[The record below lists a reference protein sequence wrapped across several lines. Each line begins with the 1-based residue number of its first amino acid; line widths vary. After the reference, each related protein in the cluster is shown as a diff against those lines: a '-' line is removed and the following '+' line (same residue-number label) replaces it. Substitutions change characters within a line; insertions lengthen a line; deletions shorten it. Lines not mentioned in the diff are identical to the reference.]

1 MNKEKN
7 NTCVVILTGG
17 KSLRMGGGIK
27 TFEKFNNKIIFDR
40 IFEKI
45 SFQTKNIVINFNKN
59 VNYFDKYNS
68 PIIRD
73 KFKGNLGPLA
83 GIHSA
88 LYWIKHNN
96 PEIKWLVSIPSDTPF
111 FPKNLIDK
119 LFLKTQKNN
128 NKIILAESNNKL
140 HPVIGLWKYD
150 LLDDLDK
157 SLKNGTRK
165 IMHWVERHTY
175 DSQSF
180 DSNFFD
186 PFFNINCKEDLFQA
200 KEIEDKFILHRSYQ

>member
-1 MNKEKN
+1 MK
-7 NTCVVILTGG
+7 VI
-17 KSLRMGGGIK
+17 KKVIK
-27 TFEKFNNKIIFDR
+27 HCNFKGNFEGNLK
-40 IFEKI
+40 
-45 SFQTKNIVINFNKN
+45 
-59 VNYFDKYNS
+59 
-68 PIIRD
+68 D

-150 LLDDLDK
+150 LLDDLDNSDDSSIDEDEDSDSERIK
-157 SLKNGTRK
+157 DEIISINSL
-165 IMHWVERHTY
+165 E
-175 DSQSF
+175 
-180 DSNFFD
+180 
-186 PFFNINCKEDLFQA
+186 
-200 KEIEDKFILHRSYQ
+200 